1 MSSIDE
7 QANVIDEVLVDEVL
21 QEEQPASGGGF
32 GISLPDWLWIPRLDE
47 PVEKYMT
54 HSFNFSKS
62 EGVAYIIRGFSAL
75 GGGLLNYWW
84 TDVVGGFLRLRMES
98 KKVAE

>member
-1 MSSIDE
+1 MSIDE
-7 QANVIDEVLVDEVL
+7 QANIVDEVV
-21 QEEQPASGGGF
+21 EQVVEDVATPSGGGF
-32 GISLPDWLWIPRLDE
+32 GISVPDWVWIERLDE
-47 PVEKYMT
+47 PVEKYIS

-84 TDVVGGFLRLRMES
+84 TDVIGGFIRLRMEG
-98 KKVAE
+98 KAGE